1 MGFQVKALW
10 NGKEA
15 LDYLMGVID
24 GNNVKPDIILMDVQ
38 MPTIDGYKVS
48 SYHIHL
54 ISTKPDIRS
63 APTSFATTCLT
74 KRLFTMSPSSL

>member
-15 LDYLMGVID
+15 LDYLLGVID
-24 GNNVKPDIILMDVQ
+24 GKNVKPDIILMDVQ

-48 SYHIHL
+48 CVRIHL
-54 ISTKPDIRS
+54 GHI
-63 APTSFATTCLT
+63 
-74 KRLFTMSPSSL
+74 

>member
-15 LDYLMGVID
+15 LDYLLGVID
-24 GNNVKPDIILMDVQ
+24 GKNVKPDIILMDVQ

-48 SYHIHL
+48 RFPHEDLDPSN
-54 ISTKPDIRS
+54 KFS
-63 APTSFATTCLT
+63 APTSFVITCHT
-74 KRLFTMSPSSL
+74 KPSFTMSPLLP

>member
-15 LDYLMGVID
+15 LDYLLGVID
-24 GNNVKPDIILMDVQ
+24 GKNVKPDIILMDVQ

-48 SYHIHL
+48 
-54 ISTKPDIRS
+54 
-63 APTSFATTCLT
+63 CV
-74 KRLFTMSPSSL
+74 